1 MLQWSALRTRVQ
13 SGLSNNNLNTR
24 YYCKHGGTKLKDME
38 TDQTQN
44 RLTGAEILL
53 QSLVEEGVD
62 TVFGYPGGQVMA
74 LYDKLLNYSDKL
86 RHILVRHEQGAIH
99 AAQGYAR
106 VKNTPGVVFV
116 TSGPGA
122 TNIITGV
129 ADAMSDSTP
138 VVVITGQVPSSSLG
152 TDAFQEADII
162 GLTTPISKWNYQIRR
177 AEDVAWA
184 VARAFYIAGTGR
196 PGPVVLDFTKDAQT
210 GFAEFNYSKCDFI
223 RSYVPEAEAC
233 EAELDE
239 AARMI
244 DQSSRPF
251 VVFGQGILMSGA
263 EQALMDF
270 LKKGDIPAG
279 STLLGLSALPSG
291 FSHFEGMLGMHGN
304 LAPNVKTNEC
314 DLLIAVGMRFDNR
327 VTGPVST
334 YARQAKVIH
343 IDIDAYEIGKLV
355 PVDLGINADA
365 RKVLEAL
372 TAKISR
378 ADRHEWRES
387 FRQVRKVEDE
397 RVIRPELEPETGDI
411 RMGEVVDMVSQVTE
425 NKAIVVTDV
434 GQNQMIAARYSRFN
448 QTRSFL
454 SSGGLGTM
462 GFGLPAAIG
471 AKVADPSR
479 PVCLFCGDGGIQM
492 TIEELGVVMQENIGV
507 KVVILNNN
515 WLGNVRQWQEMFFD
529 RRYSATR
536 MMNPD
541 YTLIARAYGIGSEVV
556 ESRDGLREA
565 VQRLFADDRARILI
579 VHVAEQENVM
589 PMIPPGKGVN
599 EIMISETEWYK

>member
-1 MLQWSALRTRVQ
+1 MLQWSAQRTRVQ
-13 SGLSNNNLNTR
+13 LGLLNNNLNTR
-24 YYCKHGGTKLKDME
+24 YFCKYGGTKLKDME

-184 VARAFYIAGTGR
+184 VAKAFYIAGTGR

-327 VTGPVST
+327 VTGPVSS

-343 IDIDAYEIGKLV
+343 IDIDASEIGKLV

-372 TAKISR
+372 TARISR

-397 RVIRPELEPETGDI
+397 RVIRPELEPEAGDI

-434 GQNQMIAARYSRFN
+434 GQNQMVAARYSRFN

-471 AKVADPSR
+471 AKIADPSR

-492 TIEELGVVMQENIGV
+492 TIEELGVVMQENVGV

-541 YTLIARAYGIGSEVV
+541 YTLIARAYGIDSEVV
-556 ESRDGLREA
+556 ESREALKEA
-565 VQRLFADDRARILI
+565 VQRLFADERARILV